1 MPMDFRAV
9 TPIQHSFGSRWSAL
23 GLACLTL
30 WFGSPVL
37 SAEPPAT
44 TISIE
49 VDRGED
55 VGQSF
60 GSLFEV
66 TSADGD
72 LVVGAGFQNLYN
84 TYYRA
89 DRHAVQF
96 FVRSTSADRVVTS
109 DELPRPND
117 LCGTYLTG
125 RDETLRSV
133 FGGTK
138 VWDPQANT
146 WQPDADS
153 REAMRVGDG
162 LLEWSGSSVLYKGEP
177 ILNHP
182 ESGSYVL
189 FFYAR
194 GHLCFYHINRRDGGY
209 RPWTSDD
216 DGFSKLYA
224 CPWKPGEERV
234 DLGRAVVHTLPIVGE
249 TTFAWGQYGTQVVT
263 GSNVGGFYVFDGKRW
278 SRLLLPNLAVSYQLY
293 STMAFNDRLVMGQY
307 PTGRIFEYDGS
318 KIVDRAGWPPVLP
331 GVSSSSREAQTT
343 VIYGGELYV
352 GVWPWGEVWRYH
364 PDRDSWTFA
373 RRMFTH
379 PELSSEITHPY
390 DVENKGNAVSNQ
402 WGQRVTSLVAIGPDL
417 FVSTS
422 AKDPCVWEPEKNP
435 FLAPEKWKS
444 YGAVY
449 RLSAPGHLGANTAWT
464 TGPTRFE
471 FVLSGEELVIR
482 QDGKELARSKLTG
495 PLAER
500 VASSRGWKPLRLG
513 KGLYGAFD
521 GVKLSGELH

>member
-1 MPMDFRAV
+1 MTTDFRAAG
-9 TPIQHSFGSRWSAL
+9 PHCHSLSSLWAAFA
-23 GLACLTL
+23 LACWTL
-30 WFGSPVL
+30 VVGTPTL
-37 SAEPPAT
+37 SAAPPAT

-49 VDRGED
+49 VDRGDD

-66 TSADGD
+66 TSTDGS

-96 FVRSTSADRVVTS
+96 FVRSTTDEQALSV
-109 DELPRPND
+109 DELPRPNA

-138 VWDPQANT
+138 VWDPKNRV
-146 WQPDADS
+146 WQPAPDS
-153 REAMRVGDG
+153 REAMRVGEG
-162 LLEWSGSSVLYKGEP
+162 LLEWSGSSVLYQGQP
-177 ILNHP
+177 ILNPP
-182 ESGSYVL
+182 EEGSYAH

-194 GHLCFYHINRRDGGY
+194 GYLCFYHINRREGGY
-209 RPWTSDD
+209 RPWTSDE

-224 CPWKPGEERV
+224 CPWKAGEERV
-234 DLGRAVVHTLPIVGE
+234 DLTRAVVHTLPVVGE
-249 TTFAWGQYGTQVVT
+249 TTFAWGQHGTQVIT
-263 GSNVGGFYVFDGKRW
+263 GSNVGGFYVFDGGRW
-278 SRLLLPNLAVSYQLY
+278 SRLLLPDLKVSYQLY
-293 STMAFNDRLVMGQY
+293 STMAFSDRLVMGQY
-307 PTGRIFEYDGS
+307 PTGRLFEYDGAT
-318 KIVDRAGWPPVLP
+318 IVDKAGWPPVLP

-364 PDRDSWTFA
+364 PDRDTWTFA
-373 RRMFTH
+373 RRMFAH
-379 PELSSEITHPY
+379 PELSAAITHPY

-402 WGQRVTSLVAIGPDL
+402 WGQRVTSLVTNGPDL

-435 FLAPEKWKS
+435 FLAPDNWKS

-449 RLSAPGHLGANTAWT
+449 RLSAPGHLGANTKWT
-464 TGPTRFE
+464 TGPTRLE
-471 FVLSGEELVIR
+471 FVVSGEDLVIR
-482 QDGKELARSKLTG
+482 QDGKELARSQLTG
-495 PLAER
+495 SLAER
-500 VASSRGWKPLRLG
+500 VATSRGWKPLRLG
-513 KGLYGAFD
+513 NGLYGAFD
-521 GVKLSGELH
+521 GKKLTGELR